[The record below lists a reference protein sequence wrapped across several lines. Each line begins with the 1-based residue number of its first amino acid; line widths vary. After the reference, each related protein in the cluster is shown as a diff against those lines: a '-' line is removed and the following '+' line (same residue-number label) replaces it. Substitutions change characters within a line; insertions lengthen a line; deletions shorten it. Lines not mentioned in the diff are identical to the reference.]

1 MGSTPKAKYSKI
13 LSFDKQRKAWWNETS
28 TVKPVDSSHQ
38 LSHSCRCFACLGII
52 FKMCK
57 GIAAYCSASLSLAV
71 LAPVNVNVNVK
82 RQMYLEPFRYGS
94 PDGYNEQL
102 PRTVVHLLSTCC
114 PLVVHLLPTCCP
126 LVVHLLSTC
135 CPLVNLRPC
144 RFVLETLL
152 HFEEHLPSLTEFGI
166 QHSTAFG
173 YDFGI
178 LWP

>member
-114 PLVVHLLPTCCP
+114 PLVA
-126 LVVHLLSTC
+126 HLLSTC
-135 CPLVNLRPC
+135 CPLVVH
-144 RFVLETLL
+144 FVT
-152 HFEEHLPSLTEFGI
+152 S
-166 QHSTAFG
+166 SRN
-173 YDFGI
+173 
-178 LWP
+178 